1 MIQFF
6 VAEKHFPCESL
17 HKHILHLYINGFSGL
32 NWKHRFLENEIQA
45 YAIKKLNS
53 WTIMDQ

>member
-1 MIQFF
+1 MLQKNLSHVKAYSSIFCICTSIAPLIYTESTDFF
-6 VAEKHFPCESL
+6 E
-17 HKHILHLYINGFSGL
+17 
-32 NWKHRFLENEIQA
+32 A

>member
-1 MIQFF
+1 MLQKNLSHVKAYSSIFCICTSIAPLIYTESTDFF
-6 VAEKHFPCESL
+6 
-17 HKHILHLYINGFSGL
+17 
-32 NWKHRFLENEIQA
+32 ENETQA